1 MGLWSDIRQ
10 ERQRERRFDRLVRP
24 QFDALYRFARSLAK
38 DPVGAEDLLQESM
51 VNALSRLD
59 TLRDEG
65 AFKVWVHRVV
75 YRTFLDR
82 LDRER
87 RHLRRVE
94 AAGEARMA
102 AFPTPVE
109 RLEERQLGDRVA
121 HAIALL
127 PEDQQ
132 RAVTLVDVEGLTFA
146 EAAEVLGVKQGTVAS
161 RVARGRA
168 ALRADLWDVA
178 RDRGV
183 VG

>member
-1 MGLWSDIRQ
+1 MGWWSDIQRQ
-10 ERQRERRFDRLVRP
+10 RRFDRLVRP
-24 QFDALYRFARSLAK
+24 QFDGLYRFARGLAK

-59 TLRDEG
+59 GLRDEG
-65 AFKVWVHRVV
+65 AFRVWVHRVV

-82 LDRER
+82 MDREK

-94 AAGEARMA
+94 AAGEAQMV
-102 AFPTPVE
+102 AFPTPME
-109 RLEERQLGDRVA
+109 RLEQRRLGDRVA
-121 HAIALL
+121 QAIAML

-132 RAVTLVDVEGLTFA
+132 RAVSLVDIEGLTFA

-168 ALRADLWDVA
+168 ALRADLWDMA